1 MDIKSVYHSY
11 LVHLE
16 SKRERTKNKFHASS
30 AGSCFRKQMYSY
42 YDFPQD
48 TKDDKSYRV
57 LRLGTIVHED
67 IENALIHYGQQT
79 HDGRIYIEHE
89 VEIEPLNLVGTFDV
103 GEMIKDRGNITF
115 NLYDIK
121 TAALYTWSKKFAREI
136 INRDPKVDMNYKMQL
151 GTYALAMN
159 EKHDLDKIN
168 MYLVWYRKN
177 DSFVRE
183 TIVNNNWIDK
193 ALEYWTEVNEILEEH
208 GKMFEKELIPGVY
221 PSVPPESGYDK
232 HGINWNC
239 RYCQYY
245 NICPSTFAGKNKR

>member
-1 MDIKSVYHSY
+1 MDIKSIYHSY

-16 SKRERTKNKFHASS
+16 SKRDRTKNKFHASS

-48 TKDDKSYRV
+48 TKDDKSYRI

-89 VEIEPLNLVGTFDV
+89 VEIEPFNLVGTFDV
-103 GEMIKDRGNITF
+103 GEMIKDGDNVTF

-121 TAALYTWSKKFAREI
+121 TAALFTWSKKFAREI
-136 INRDPKVDMNYKMQL
+136 KNRDPSVDTNYKMQL
-151 GTYALAMN
+151 GTYALAIN

-183 TIVNNNWIDK
+183 TLVNNKWIDK
-193 ALEYWTEVNEILEEH
+193 ALEYWTEMNEILEES
-208 GKMFEKELIPGVY
+208 GKMFEKDLTPEFYPGV
-221 PSVPPESGYDK
+221 PFKPEWECGY
-232 HGINWNC
+232 C
-239 RYCQYY
+239 PYY
-245 NICPSTFAGKNKR
+245 SICPSKLADKRRK

>member
-1 MDIKSVYHSY
+1 MDIKSVYHEY

-103 GEMIKDRGNITF
+103 GEMIKDRGNVTF

>member
-121 TAALYTWSKKFAREI
+121 TAALFTWSKKFAREI

-183 TIVNNNWIDK
+183 TLVNNKWIDK
-193 ALEYWTEVNEILEEH
+193 ALEYWTEVNEILEES
-208 GKMFEKELIPGVY
+208 GKKFEEDLTPGIYPGV
-221 PSVPPESGYDK
+221 PARPEWECGY
-232 HGINWNC
+232 C
-239 RYCQYY
+239 PYY
-245 NICPSTFAGKNKR
+245 SICPSDLADKRRK

>member
-121 TAALYTWSKKFAREI
+121 TAALFTWSKKFAREI

-245 NICPSTFAGKNKR
+245 NICPSIFAGKNKR

>member
-1 MDIKSVYHSY
+1 MDIKSVYHEY

-48 TKDDKSYRV
+48 TKDDKSYRL

-67 IENALIHYGQQT
+67 IENALMHYGQQT

-103 GEMIKDRGNITF
+103 GEMIKDKGNITF

-136 INRDPKVDMNYKMQL
+136 KNRDHKVDMNYKMQL

-159 EKHDLDKIN
+159 EKHDLDEIN

>member
-1 MDIKSVYHSY
+1 MDIKSVYHEY

-121 TAALYTWSKKFAREI
+121 TAALFTWSKKFAREI

>member
-48 TKDDKSYRV
+48 TKDDKSYRI

-79 HDGRIYIEHE
+79 HNGRIYIEHK
-89 VEIEPLNLVGTFDV
+89 VEIEPFNLVGTFDV
-103 GEMIKDRGNITF
+103 GEMIKDGDNVTF

-136 INRDPKVDMNYKMQL
+136 KNRDPSVDINYKLQL

-183 TIVNNNWIDK
+183 TLVNNKWIDK
-193 ALEYWTEVNEILEEH
+193 ALEYWIEMNEILEES
-208 GKMFEKELIPGVY
+208 GKMFEEDLTPEFYPGV
-221 PSVPPESGYDK
+221 PFKPEWECGY
-232 HGINWNC
+232 C
-239 RYCQYY
+239 SYY
-245 NICPSTFAGKNKR
+245 NICPSTLAGKKKR

>member
-103 GEMIKDRGNITF
+103 GEMIKDKGNITF

-177 DSFVRE
+177 DSFLRE
-183 TIVNNNWIDK
+183 TLVNNNWIDK

>member
-103 GEMIKDRGNITF
+103 GEIIKDGNNVTF
-115 NLYDIK
+115 NLYDMK

-136 INRDPKVDMNYKMQL
+136 KNRDPKVDINYKLQL

-177 DSFVRE
+177 DSFIRE

-193 ALEYWTEVNEILEEH
+193 ALEYWTEMNEILEES
-208 GKMFEKELIPGVY
+208 GKMFEKDLIPGVY
-221 PSVPPESGYDK
+221 PGVPFD
-232 HGINWNC
+232 NWHC
-239 RYCQYY
+239 SYCSYY
-245 NICPSTFAGKNKR
+245 NICPSTLRDKKKK

>member
-1 MDIKSVYHSY
+1 MDIKSVYHEY

-48 TKDDKSYRV
+48 TKDDKSYRI

-103 GEMIKDRGNITF
+103 GEMIKDKGNITF

-121 TAALYTWSKKFAREI
+121 TAALYTWSKKFARK
-136 INRDPKVDMNYKMQL
+136 INDRDPKVDMNYKMQL

-159 EKHDLDKIN
+159 EKHDLDEIN